1 MKINIIWSDLAV
13 RDAVFDALESA
24 LNGTQYD
31 ITTEIDDGSQWYGV
45 RNQDQVN
52 VLAFSGLGTASSDRL
67 IDLHRSRNVKI
78 GFIDLST
85 VSQDVFHNWYSKI
98 RFGLKG
104 DLPIMD
110 SSNIDKDTLLKYL
123 NQ

>member
-13 RDAVFDALESA
+13 RDAVFDAFESA
-24 LNGTQYD
+24 LCGTQCE

-45 RNQDQVN
+45 RNQEQVN

-78 GFIDLST
+78 GFIDLSKI
-85 VSQDVFHNWYSKI
+85 SQDVFHNWYSKI